1 MSEGLAVGDIEAG
14 GNAWSAKNIG
24 DRITGEIKLIERRQQ
39 RGFGE
44 GAGLLT
50 WDDGSPRMLT
60 YIEIETDLR
69 ESDDDDGVRALYL
82 KGGKNF
88 EPAEGKGLSGEL
100 ALVEAAKKAKMSTIE
115 VGSVLTVVHTGVA
128 KPTTRGY
135 QGAKLYQMKLEAPK
149 QSVSVDDFDLD

>member
-1 MSEGLAVGDIEAG
+1 MSEAFAVSDIAG
-14 GNAWSAKNIG
+14 GGKAWSPETVG
-24 DRITGEIKLIERRQQ
+24 DRIEGEITLIERRQQ
-39 RGFGE
+39 RSFDGGTP
-44 GAGLLT
+44 LT

-60 YIEIETDLR
+60 YIELETSLR

-88 EPAEGKGLSGEL
+88 EPAEGKGHSGEV
-100 ALVEAAKKAKMSTIE
+100 ALVEAAKKAGMSTIE
-115 VGSVLTVVHTGVA
+115 VGTKLTAVHSGVA

-149 QSVSVDDFDLD
+149 QAVGLDDFDLD

>member
-1 MSEGLAVGDIEAG
+1 MSGLAVGDIAG
-14 GNAWSAKNIG
+14 GGKAWSADNVG
-24 DRITGEIKLIERRQQ
+24 DKIVGEITLIERRQQ
-39 RGFGE
+39 RSFDGGSP
-44 GAGLLT
+44 LT

-60 YIEIETDLR
+60 YVEIETDLR
-69 ESDDDDGVRALYL
+69 EGDDDDGVRALYL

-100 ALVEAAKKAKMSTIE
+100 ALVEAAKKAGLSSIE
-115 VGSVLTVVHTGVA
+115 PGCILTVAHSGVA

-135 QGAKLYQMKLEAPK
+135 QGAKLYVMKLEPAK